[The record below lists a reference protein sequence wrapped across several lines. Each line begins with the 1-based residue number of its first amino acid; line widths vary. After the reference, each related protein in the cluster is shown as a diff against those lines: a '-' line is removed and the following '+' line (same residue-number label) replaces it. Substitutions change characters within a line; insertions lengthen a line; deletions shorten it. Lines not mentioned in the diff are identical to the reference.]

1 MAELVYS
8 FMFPLLF
15 VDGRLIKLKTGK
27 QSLEAKEDKS
37 NESIFYILVYTVF
50 VYLKLSYLFFY
61 TKVVKLVC

>member
-37 NESIFYILVYTVF
+37 NKVFFIYSCLYSFLYT
-50 VYLKLSYLFFY
+50 
-61 TKVVKLVC
+61 

>member
-27 QSLEAKEDKS
+27 QSLEAKED
-37 NESIFYILVYTVF
+37 F
-50 VYLKLSYLFFY
+50 KLPNKIDSEA
-61 TKVVKLVC
+61 